1 MTVVQSLLQLATDH
15 CSRVGQA
22 EGPFEIKFNEQEE
35 TEDSVNYVQVDGE
48 FFRCEKI
55 LSIKFSLTP
64 NLNDGSVWC
73 RERILDEEVS

>member
-35 TEDSVNYVQVDGE
+35 TEDSVNYV
-48 FFRCEKI
+48 
-55 LSIKFSLTP
+55 
-64 NLNDGSVWC
+64 
-73 RERILDEEVS
+73 